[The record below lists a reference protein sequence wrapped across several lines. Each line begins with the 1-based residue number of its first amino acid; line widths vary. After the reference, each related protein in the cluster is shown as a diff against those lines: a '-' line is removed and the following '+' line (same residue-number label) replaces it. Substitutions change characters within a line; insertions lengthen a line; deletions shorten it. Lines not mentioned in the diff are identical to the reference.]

1 MGDGKS
7 SEKYRNFSV
16 AFLKE
21 AKEDID
27 AAEILLS
34 NKNYS
39 RSLAASQQCVEK
51 SIKAILEMEK
61 VFVAEHD
68 LSAFFLNFVYNN
80 KEYYNFKKETEDLL
94 EILDYFE
101 GEWKKSRYPREEKGK
116 VVTTME
122 TYKEENAVEAYDK
135 TTRCY
140 ELTKIILKKKFNL
153 EIK

>member
-1 MGDGKS
+1 MGDGKG
-7 SEKYRNFSV
+7 SEKYRNFSI

-21 AKEDID
+21 AKEDTD

-34 NKNYS
+34 NKKYS
-39 RSLAASQQCVEK
+39 RSMAASQQCVEK

-68 LSAFFLNFVYNN
+68 LSTFFLKFIHNN
-80 KEYYNFKKETEDLL
+80 KEYSNFKKENEELL

-116 VVTTME
+116 VVTTIEM
-122 TYKEENAVEAYDK
+122 YKEEDAVEAYDK
-135 TTRCY
+135 STRCY

-153 EIK
+153 DMK